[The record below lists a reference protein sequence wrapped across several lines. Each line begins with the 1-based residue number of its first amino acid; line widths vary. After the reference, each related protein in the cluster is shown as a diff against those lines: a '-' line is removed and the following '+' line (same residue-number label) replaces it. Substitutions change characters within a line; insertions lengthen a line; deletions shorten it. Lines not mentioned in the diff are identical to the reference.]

1 MFEDINSNFSGKLSI
16 INSRQFISFTCLNRS
31 PDLVAVLLFYPNS
44 LQDKVHRIWAFHCL
58 AGVHTETA
66 AQYRKTK
73 NNGRISQLKHPKM
86 YASESINHKL
96 GADDSTGSINSRISV
111 IFQRKW
117 ELSFVTPLTSSDI
130 FVFTHRMPGR
140 WMDRSQGLISKV
152 K

>member
-1 MFEDINSNFSGKLSI
+1 
-16 INSRQFISFTCLNRS
+16 
-31 PDLVAVLLFYPNS
+31 
-44 LQDKVHRIWAFHCL
+44 
-58 AGVHTETA
+58 
-66 AQYRKTK
+66 
-73 NNGRISQLKHPKM
+73 M